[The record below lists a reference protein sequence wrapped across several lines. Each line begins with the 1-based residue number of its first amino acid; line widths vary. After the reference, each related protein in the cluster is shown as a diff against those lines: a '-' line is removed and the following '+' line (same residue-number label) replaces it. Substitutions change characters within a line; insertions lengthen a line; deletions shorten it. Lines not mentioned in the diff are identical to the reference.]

1 MSDESSR
8 DFRERFKETV
18 RRCQK
23 TVYALRRWSNSTPR
37 HPEAKTMPNDP
48 LDCHTDRS
56 ICKPIWK
63 PVCDSHASETTDSE
77 LMNELNASRCQDD
90 RPLRVL
96 MVRHER
102 LVLNVLRGR
111 GVRGADTEDV
121 AAAVWFRVARLAQQ
135 GRWDPLR
142 AVHTTDPFVPLVK
155 KIAVNLARDFHRRA
169 KSRKKQLKKLE
180 QAARLFGNDWRRGAV
195 SKTRQ
200 RQARQSVAPG
210 VPQSLVSVMPA
221 LPEDLRRAY
230 ELHAAGVGCREIGK
244 QLGCS
249 AATAH
254 RRVRRA
260 SQEIKTISLKSTS

>member
-1 MSDESSR
+1 MN
-8 DFRERFKETV
+8 
-18 RRCQK
+18 
-23 TVYALRRWSNSTPR
+23 ALNQ
-37 HPEAKTMPNDP
+37 
-48 LDCHTDRS
+48 
-56 ICKPIWK
+56 
-63 PVCDSHASETTDSE
+63 
-77 LMNELNASRCQDD
+77 SRCQDD

-155 KIAVNLARDFHRRA
+155 TIAVNLARDFHRRV
-169 KSRKKQLKKLE
+169 KSRKRRLDRLE
-180 QAARLFGNDWRRGAV
+180 QAARLFGNEWRTAAV
-195 SKTRQ
+195 SKPHRRQ
-200 RQARQSVAPG
+200 TKQAVAPG
-210 VPQSLVSVMPA
+210 VPQSLLSVLAA
-221 LPEDLRRAY
+221 LPENLRRAY
-230 ELHAAGVGCREIGK
+230 EMHADGIGCREIGK
-244 QLGCS
+244 RLGYS

-260 SQEIKTISLKSTS
+260 RQEIKTLSLKAKS